1 MERRMERIKR
11 VWLDCDPGHDDAMAI
26 ILAAY
31 GHPII
36 DDESGSVSVSSINL
50 IGVSTVCGNQTV
62 EKTTDNALRILNLIN
77 RNDVPVYRGADKPLT
92 RPKRNCPE
100 IHGESGLDGPDIP
113 AAPRGAHPTPAV
125 VAMAEALLSGD
136 PADKPTLVA
145 TGALTNVAL
154 LFSVYPEVIDRL
166 SELVIMGGAYQGLGN
181 TGPTAEFNIQC
192 DPEAAHIVFESGL
205 KSLVMVPLEVT
216 HTVLVTPKIRDGL
229 LTGYGRNPGSSRF
242 LRLLDELMHF
252 FEESYKKVFGFEH
265 PPLHDPVAVFYVM
278 CPHFFKTKRMRV
290 DIDCGQLCAGT
301 TVCDHYDMSG
311 KEPNVTVCTEVDV
324 VAFWLNMIAAAAWD
338 ADKVSPI
345 NNK

>member
-1 MERRMERIKR
+1 MGKKR

-31 GHPII
+31 GNPDIP
-36 DDESGSVSVSSINL
+36 SINRFREYGDSRGIDL

-62 EKTTDNALRILNLIN
+62 EKTTDNALRMLNLID

-113 AAPRGAHPTPAV
+113 AASRGAQPTPAV

-154 LFSVYPEVIDRL
+154 LFSVYPEVIHRL
-166 SELVIMGGAYQGLGN
+166 DELVIMGGAYQGLGN
-181 TGPTAEFNIQC
+181 TGPTSEFNIQC
-192 DPEAAHIVFESGL
+192 DPEAAHIVFEAGL
-205 KSLVMVPLEVT
+205 KNLVMVPLEVT
-216 HTVLVTPKIRDGL
+216 HTVLVTPMIRNMCFKG
-229 LTGYGRNPGSSRF
+229 SRF
-242 LRLLDELMHF
+242 RLLLDELMHF
-252 FEESYKKVFGFEH
+252 FEESYKKVFGFEKG

-278 CPHFFKTKRMRV
+278 FPGLFDTKRMRV
-290 DIDCGQLCAGT
+290 DIDCGTLCAGT
-301 TVCDHYDMSG
+301 TVCDHHGMSG
-311 KEPNVTVCTEVDV
+311 KEPNVTVCTKVDV
-324 VAFWLNMIAAAAWD
+324 DAFWATMATTVAE

-345 NNK
+345 NSK

>member
-31 GHPII
+31 GEPY
-36 DDESGSVSVSSINL
+36 DDSNDFRTGDSSINL

-62 EKTTDNALRILNLIN
+62 EKTTDNALRMLNIIN

-192 DPEAAHIVFESGL
+192 DPEAAHIVFEAGL

-216 HTVLVTPKIRDGL
+216 HTVLVTPKIREGFKDSRLFKGL
-229 LTGYGRNPGSSRF
+229 R
-242 LRLLDELMHF
+242 LRLLLDELMHF

-301 TVCDHYDMSG
+301 TVCDHYGMSG

-324 VAFWLNMIAAAAWD
+324 EAFWKHMLAAVWQ

-345 NNK
+345 NNE

>member
-1 MERRMERIKR
+1 MGKKR

-31 GHPII
+31 GNPDIP
-36 DDESGSVSVSSINL
+36 SINRFREYGDSRGIDL

-62 EKTTDNALRILNLIN
+62 EKTTDNALRMLNLIN
-77 RNDVPVYRGADKPLT
+77 RNDVPVHRGADKPLT

-113 AAPRGAHPTPAV
+113 AATRGAQPTPAV

-154 LFSVYPEVIDRL
+154 LFSVYPEVIHRL
-166 SELVIMGGAYQGLGN
+166 DELVIMGGAYQGLGN

-192 DPEAAHIVFESGL
+192 DPEAAHIVFEAGL
-205 KSLVMVPLEVT
+205 KNLVMVPLEVT
-216 HTVLVTPKIRDGL
+216 HTVLVTPEIREACFKG
-229 LTGYGRNPGSSRF
+229 SRF
-242 LRLLDELMHF
+242 RILLDELMHF
-252 FEESYKKVFGFEH
+252 FEESYKKVFGFDH

-278 CPHFFKTKRMRV
+278 FPAMFKTKRMRV
-290 DIDCGQLCAGT
+290 DIDCGTLCAGT
-301 TVCDHYDMSG
+301 TVCDHYGMSG
-311 KEPNVTVCTEVDV
+311 KEPNVTVCTEVGV
-324 VAFWLNMIAAAAWD
+324 VAFWATMAKTVD
-338 ADKVSPI
+338 EADKVSPI

>member
-1 MERRMERIKR
+1 MERRMERTKR

-31 GHPII
+31 GVPYI
-36 DDESGSVSVSSINL
+36 DDESGPVSVYGMNL

-62 EKTTDNALRILNLIN
+62 EKTTDNALRMLNIIN

-192 DPEAAHIVFESGL
+192 DPEAAHIVFEAGL

-216 HTVLVTPKIRDGL
+216 HTVLVTPEIR
-229 LTGYGRNPGSSRF
+229 GSFKRSRF
-242 LRLLDELMHF
+242 LLLLDELMHF

-278 CPHFFKTKRMRV
+278 GPHYFKTKRMRV

-301 TVCDHYDMSG
+301 TVCDHYGMSG

-324 VAFWLNMIAAAAWD
+324 EAFWKHMLAAVWM

-345 NNK
+345 NNV

>member
-1 MERRMERIKR
+1 MERIKR

-31 GHPII
+31 GEPY
-36 DDESGSVSVSSINL
+36 DDSNDFRTGVSSINL

-62 EKTTDNALRILNLIN
+62 EKTTDNALRMLNIIN

-192 DPEAAHIVFESGL
+192 DPEAAHIVFEAGL

-216 HTVLVTPKIRDGL
+216 HTVLVTPQIREGFKDSRLFKGL
-229 LTGYGRNPGSSRF
+229 R
-242 LRLLDELMHF
+242 LRLLLDELMHF

-278 CPHFFKTKRMRV
+278 GPHYFKTKRMRV

-301 TVCDHYDMSG
+301 TVCDHYGMSG

-324 VAFWLNMIAAAAWD
+324 EAFWKHMLAAVWM

-345 NNK
+345 NNV

>member
-31 GHPII
+31 GEPY
-36 DDESGSVSVSSINL
+36 DDSNDFRTGVSSINL

-62 EKTTDNALRILNLIN
+62 EKTTDNALRMLNIIN

-192 DPEAAHIVFESGL
+192 DPEAAHIVFEAGL

-216 HTVLVTPKIRDGL
+216 HTVLVTPQIREGFKDSRLFKGL
-229 LTGYGRNPGSSRF
+229 R
-242 LRLLDELMHF
+242 LRLLLDELMHF

-278 CPHFFKTKRMRV
+278 GPHYFKTKRMRV

-301 TVCDHYDMSG
+301 TVCDHYGMSG

-324 VAFWLNMIAAAAWD
+324 EAFWKHMLAAVWM

>member
-1 MERRMERIKR
+1 MGKKR

-31 GHPII
+31 GNPDIP
-36 DDESGSVSVSSINL
+36 SINRFREYGDSRGIDL

-62 EKTTDNALRILNLIN
+62 EKTTDNALRMLNLID

-113 AAPRGAHPTPAV
+113 AATRGAQPTPAV

-154 LFSVYPEVIDRL
+154 LFSVYPEVIHRL
-166 SELVIMGGAYQGLGN
+166 DELVIMGGAYQGLGN

-192 DPEAAHIVFESGL
+192 DPEAAHIVFEAGL
-205 KSLVMVPLEVT
+205 KNLVMVPLEVT
-216 HTVLVTPKIRDGL
+216 HTVLVTPEIRNKYFKG
-229 LTGYGRNPGSSRF
+229 SRF
-242 LRLLDELMHF
+242 RLLLDELMHF
-252 FEESYKKVFGFEH
+252 FEESYKKVFGFEKG

-278 CPHFFKTKRMRV
+278 LPAMFKTKRMRV

-301 TVCDHYDMSG
+301 TVCDHYGMSG
-311 KEPNVTVCTEVDV
+311 KEPNVTVCTKVDV
-324 VAFWLNMIAAAAWD
+324 DTFWKTMAETVAE

-345 NNK
+345 NSK

>member
-1 MERRMERIKR
+1 MRQMHELPAVMEKKKR

-26 ILAAY
+26 ILAAGPSHLY
-31 GHPII
+31 
-36 DDESGSVSVSSINL
+36 SVNL

-62 EKTTDNALRILNLIN
+62 EKTTDNALRMLNIIN

-113 AAPRGAHPTPAV
+113 PRPGCPSTPAV

-192 DPEAAHIVFESGL
+192 DPEAHIVFEAGL

-229 LTGYGRNPGSSRF
+229 LTGYARNPGSSRF

-252 FEESYKKVFGFEH
+252 FEDRIKVFGFEH
-265 PPLHDPVAVFYVM
+265 PPLHARWPCSTSCYHRFSVPRECALTSIAVS
-278 CPHFFKTKRMRV
+278 
-290 DIDCGQLCAGT
+290 CARARRFAIIT
-301 TVCDHYDMSG
+301 
-311 KEPNVTVCTEVDV
+311 
-324 VAFWLNMIAAAAWD
+324 A
-338 ADKVSPI
+338 
-345 NNK
+345 

>member
-1 MERRMERIKR
+1 MAKKKR

-26 ILAAY
+26 ILAAGPSHLY
-31 GHPII
+31 
-36 DDESGSVSVSSINL
+36 SVNL

-100 IHGESGLDGPDIP
+100 IHGESGIDGPDIP
-113 AAPRGAHPTPAV
+113 GAPRGAHPTPAV

-192 DPEAAHIVFESGL
+192 DPEAAHIVFEAGL

-216 HTVLVTPKIRDGL
+216 HTVLVTPKIREGFKDSRLFKGL
-229 LTGYGRNPGSSRF
+229 R
-242 LRLLDELMHF
+242 LRLLLDELMHF

-265 PPLHDPVAVFYVM
+265 PPLHDPVAVFYVIG
-278 CPHFFKTKRMRV
+278 PHYFKTKRMRV

-301 TVCDHYDMSG
+301 TVCDHYGMSG

-324 VAFWLNMIAAAAWD
+324 EAFWKHMLAAVWQ

-345 NNK
+345 NNE

>member
-1 MERRMERIKR
+1 MRQMHELPAVMEKKKR

-26 ILAAY
+26 ILAAGLSHAY
-31 GHPII
+31 
-36 DDESGSVSVSSINL
+36 SVNL

-113 AAPRGAHPTPAV
+113 SAPKGAHPTPAV

-192 DPEAAHIVFESGL
+192 DPEAAHIVFEAGL

-216 HTVLVTPKIRDGL
+216 HTVLVTPEIRNNFKG
-229 LTGYGRNPGSSRF
+229 SRF
-242 LRLLDELMHF
+242 RLLLDELMHF
-252 FEESYKKVFGFEH
+252 FEESYKKVFGFER

-278 CPHFFKTKRMRV
+278 LPSLFSTKRMRV

-301 TVCDHYDMSG
+301 TVCDHYGMSG

-324 VAFWLNMIAAAAWD
+324 REFWQFMVLAVEQ
-338 ADKVSPI
+338 ADRDSPI

>member
-1 MERRMERIKR
+1 MGKKR

-31 GHPII
+31 GNAGTWQARGFHPI
-36 DDESGSVSVSSINL
+36 DL

-62 EKTTDNALRILNLIN
+62 EKTTDNALRMLNLID

-113 AAPRGAHPTPAV
+113 AATRGAQPTPAV

-154 LFSVYPEVIDRL
+154 LFSVYPEVIHRL
-166 SELVIMGGAYQGLGN
+166 DELVIMGGAYQGLGN

-192 DPEAAHIVFESGL
+192 DPEAAHIVFEAGL

-216 HTVLVTPKIRDGL
+216 HTVLVTPEIRNMYFKG
-229 LTGYGRNPGSSRF
+229 SRF
-242 LRLLDELMHF
+242 RLLLDELMHF
-252 FEESYKKVFGFEH
+252 FEESYKKVFGFEKG

-278 CPHFFKTKRMRV
+278 FPGMFKTKRMRV

-301 TVCDHYDMSG
+301 TVCDHYGMSG
-311 KEPNVTVCTEVDV
+311 KEPNVTVCTKVDV
-324 VAFWLNMIAAAAWD
+324 DAFWATMANTVAK

>member
-31 GHPII
+31 GEPY
-36 DDESGSVSVSSINL
+36 DDSNDFRTGVSSINL

-62 EKTTDNALRILNLIN
+62 EKTTDNALRMLNIIN

-192 DPEAAHIVFESGL
+192 DPEAAHIVFEAGL

-216 HTVLVTPKIRDGL
+216 HTVLVTPQIREGFKDSRLFKGL
-229 LTGYGRNPGSSRF
+229 R
-242 LRLLDELMHF
+242 LRLLLDELMHF

-278 CPHFFKTKRMRV
+278 GPHYFKTKRMRV

-301 TVCDHYDMSG
+301 TVCDHYGMSG

-324 VAFWLNMIAAAAWD
+324 EAFWKHMLAAVWM

-345 NNK
+345 NNV